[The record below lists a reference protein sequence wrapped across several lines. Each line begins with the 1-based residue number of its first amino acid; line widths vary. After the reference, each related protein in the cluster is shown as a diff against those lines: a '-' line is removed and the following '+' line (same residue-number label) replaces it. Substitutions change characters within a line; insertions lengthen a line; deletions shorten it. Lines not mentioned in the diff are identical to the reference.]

1 MSAYCEIKNFRR
13 DAVSFY
19 FNGREI
25 LDTDTPLSIGLKE
38 SDKIFVCDRLLENCI
53 TKNKKMG
60 KTV

>member
-1 MSAYCEIKNFRR
+1 MSAYCEIKNFGR

-38 SDKIFVCDRLLENCI
+38 SDKIFVCDRLLENYI